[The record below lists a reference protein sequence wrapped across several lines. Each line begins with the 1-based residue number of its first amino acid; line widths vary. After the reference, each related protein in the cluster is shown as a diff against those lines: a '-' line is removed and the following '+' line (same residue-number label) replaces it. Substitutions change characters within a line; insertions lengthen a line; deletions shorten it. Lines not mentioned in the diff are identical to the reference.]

1 MSNRCNKSWPCV
13 RLPSIFFP
21 FPYWDIGNVSLLLG
35 QFYSSAVHE
44 FRDHCSV
51 SRTERFINF
60 SVPIH
65 YISHDN
71 ANISDR
77 DEGCVV
83 LECRDDGSF
92 FPMYCKGET
101 CWCTDVTKGNEI
113 ENTRGPKGSFH
124 CTEQGVKVCHIN

>member
-1 MSNRCNKSWPCV
+1 M
-13 RLPSIFFP
+13 
-21 FPYWDIGNVSLLLG
+21 
-35 QFYSSAVHE
+35 HE

-51 SRTERFINF
+51 SK
-60 SVPIH
+60 SVELRDLSIFLCLSI

-124 CTEQGVKVCHIN
+124 CTEQGVKVKDMTYSTFADELTKLFLNFKRTFYS